1 MVSVALP
8 FLQCLCQDVPYAT
21 VQRSQILQAAADML
35 PAEVQAAHTADIVG
49 RHHEEALQ
57 PHVLQQVLQQSSL
70 ELPDAATMHYAPTG
84 AELVAFFAGPD
95 LEKSCVGSM
104 PHVMTFH
111 QYWQQML
118 KGSCQAPHLAPQ
130 ASITRPS

>member
-1 MVSVALP
+1 MVSVAL
-8 FLQCLCQDVPYAT
+8 LLSQCLCQDVPYAT
-21 VQRSQILQAAADML
+21 VQRSQILQTAADML
-35 PAEVQAAHTADIVG
+35 PAEVQAAHAADIAG
-49 RHHEEALQ
+49 RHHEEPLQ

-70 ELPDAATMHYAPTG
+70 ELPDAASKHYMPAG
-84 AELVAFFAGPD
+84 AGLVAFFAGPE
-95 LEKSCVGSM
+95 LEKSRLGSM